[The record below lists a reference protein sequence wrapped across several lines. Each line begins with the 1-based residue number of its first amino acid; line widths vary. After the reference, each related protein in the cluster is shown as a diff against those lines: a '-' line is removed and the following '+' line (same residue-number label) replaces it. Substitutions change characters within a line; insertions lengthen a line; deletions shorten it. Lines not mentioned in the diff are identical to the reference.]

1 MASLVKITGMRKVL
15 LNLKRSNKIL
25 GRKFEAGL
33 KSGGLLLQR
42 EAQKITPV
50 DKNNLRP
57 GARTRKISGIG
68 FNVDVV
74 VEFLAEYAVYV
85 HEDLEAK
92 HAEGT
97 SAKYL
102 EKPARQKRK
111 EILFEIRRVA
121 LN

>member
-1 MASLVKITGMRKVL
+1 MARLVKIKGMQKVIA
-15 LNLKRSNKIL
+15 NLKRHGIKL

-57 GARTRKISGIG
+57 GARTRKLSGSG
-68 FNVDVV
+68 FTADIV
-74 VEFLAEYAVYV
+74 VEYLAEYAVYV
-85 HEDLEAK
+85 HEDLEAR
-92 HAEGT
+92 HAAGT

-111 EILFEIRRVA
+111 EIFAEIRRVA